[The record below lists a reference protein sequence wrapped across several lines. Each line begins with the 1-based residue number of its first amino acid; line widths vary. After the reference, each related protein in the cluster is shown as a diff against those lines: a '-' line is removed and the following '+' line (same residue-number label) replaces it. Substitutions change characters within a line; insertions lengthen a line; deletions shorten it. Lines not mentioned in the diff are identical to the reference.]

1 MNRIV
6 DINPEVLSPLVWLF
20 GKYRDLSARQINIYI
35 YIRDEKFT
43 RPSIRSNRSI
53 GSRAG

>member
-1 MNRIV
+1 MNRIA

-20 GKYRDLSARQINIYI
+20 GKYRDLSASQINIYI
-35 YIRDEKFT
+35 YLRDEKFT